1 MRRPLIALALAVVAL
16 GWVLRSDDAYA
27 ERKLEREIVAAVDN
41 PDRLVDISVHLHVVV
56 ADPNGVELLDGRPP
70 MRILRTHRAGG
81 ILDTELG
88 TLVGPGRAP
97 QHWYCSEDQEPV
109 ILHGDTD
116 TLGQLVYGSEGAG
129 KSTAAAMWHYWR
141 WLEHLGQRCE
151 GGQVAPTR
159 GRLKFVRDEML
170 RLFPP
175 AWGRFLKAES
185 VLQLVDGTRI
195 KFAAAKRQSGDG
207 GSPLQGFNWWWCCG
221 DEMQDMPSAHD
232 DIESRGR
239 ASKAARYKQ
248 LRTATAK
255 DHSAWR
261 SLRDKLLA
269 APSLWT
275 KRVMLGARSPF
286 IAAAFWEAKR
296 LTMDPR
302 EYARRV
308 LAEDVGVELA
318 VYYGWQRERGVIR
331 RPVTAVDVTAS
342 VLADYESYA
351 RPGARLVLVVGHD
364 PGTIYNTSVVLR
376 LLLVDGLPVWFV
388 VGELQTK
395 QTTAREHARQLRIY
409 LAGRFGVEDGI
420 DSDKVA
426 VFCDPH
432 GKGESQTDYQT
443 VYGAFQREGL
453 DVFSPAPMSGRIKR
467 SARVGM
473 CNRLFHDA
481 AGGVRLVVEADR
493 QQRAAAPVLIDA
505 LESLEKREGDDNPE
519 GGQRKDATDKTHAPA
534 ALSYALWP
542 FEQEAL
548 TESTQQRARRSVR
561 RIAA

>member
-1 MRRPLIALALAVVAL
+1 LRRPLIALALAIVAL
-16 GWVLRSDDAYA
+16 GWLLRSEDAYA
-27 ERKLEREIVAAVDN
+27 ERKLEREILAAVAN
-41 PDRLVDISVHLHVVV
+41 PDRYVDIGVAMHVVV
-56 ADPNGVELLDGRPP
+56 QDDAGQELLDGRPRL
-70 MRILRTHRAGG
+70 RILRTHRAGG

-88 TLVGPGRAP
+88 ILVGPSRSP
-97 QHWYCSEDQEPV
+97 QVWYCSEDQEPV
-109 ILHGDTD
+109 ILHGDGE

-129 KSTAAAMWHYWR
+129 KSTAAAMWHYFR
-141 WLEHLGQRCE
+141 WLEHLGQFCE

-170 RLFPP
+170 RLFPQ

-185 VLQLVDGTRI
+185 VMLLADGTRI

-221 DEMQDMPSAHD
+221 DEMQDMPGAHN

-255 DHSAWR
+255 DHSSWR
-261 SLRDKLLA
+261 QLRDKLLA
-269 APSLWT
+269 APTLWT

-286 IAAAFWEAKR
+286 IDAAFWLAKR

-318 VYYGWQRERGVIR
+318 VYYCWQRDRGLAR
-331 RPVTAVDVTAS
+331 RPVMAVDVTAA
-342 VLADYESYA
+342 VLAGYESYT

-376 LLLVDGLPVWFV
+376 LLLVDGRPVWFV

-395 QTTAREHARQLRIY
+395 QTTAREHARQLRLY
-409 LAGRFGVEDGI
+409 LADKFGVEDGV
-420 DSDKVA
+420 DTGKVA

-467 SARVGM
+467 TARVGM
-473 CNRLFHDA
+473 VNRLMYD
-481 AGGVRLVVEADR
+481 GPLGVRLVVEVDR
-493 QQRAAAPVLIDA
+493 QNQPMAPVLVDA

-534 ALSYALWP
+534 ALSYGLWP
-542 FEQEAL
+542 FEQEAV
-548 TESTQQRARRSVR
+548 TEATQQRACRSVR